1 MQLLSDPHAL
11 DGPAGPAL
19 QAAHATFPE
28 GAEMLGGTLKVGAVA
43 AAALE
48 RFSTSLHGVDGRPQ
62 VSRTHVA
69 TGSRTTYS
77 SAGRH
82 QRFADAFVGSD

>member
-1 MQLLSDPHAL
+1 MRSMV
-11 DGPAGPAL
+11 PAGPAL

-48 RFSTSLHGVDGRPQ
+48 RFSTSLTWCRRQ
-62 VSRTHVA
+62 A
-69 TGSRTTYS
+69 TGVEDSRR
-77 SAGRH
+77 GR
-82 QRFADAFVGSD
+82 FSDD